1 MRKPCREDLQS
12 PAGVNPSALKA
23 PDGEGGGGQVGVVV
37 VGERTASRCAKTL
50 RSESPADQ
58 LKASLAPDG
67 ARCAAQRSGLGTF
80 GRSAIKRCVSAR
92 H

>member
-23 PDGEGGGGQVGVVV
+23 PDRGGGGLVEV
-37 VGERTASRCAKTL
+37 VGERAASRCAKTL

-67 ARCAAQRSGLGTF
+67 ARGAAQRSAPG
-80 GRSAIKRCVSAR
+80 SAPSGEAQ
-92 H
+92 